1 MRLTLSLAN
10 FSGTGKNIGTLNSWF
25 ISKNTPSGLTWV
37 SETSSVEKGDPLNMV
52 AEIDTANYEL
62 TNISVTMGATTQ
74 TGVGSSGGI
83 TISNSGSQYTIAINT
98 VTANVS
104 VNVTTKNVATGLPD
118 SGGSG
123 GIVPTTYT
131 FTVNPT
137 PSTATVTLSA
147 SGYTTVSG
155 TGSKSIN
162 VAAGT
167 AVSWT
172 VRASGYT
179 SQNGTQIVTSSS
191 NKSVTLAAA
200 GGGSTTGTTWYI
212 STLNEVASTGKD
224 LTKGTDMTA
233 ASDYVPWAFSD
244 NINSKVV
251 GKTINAIEIVPNAA
265 GTFHVGKYNSNT
277 KTYTSMASITIAASD
292 VKTRKV
298 YQFAEYTISSGE
310 YFTFNENGDTGI
322 TAYFLKKDID
332 ASKVTCCTKMNANCE
347 TSMTDF
353 NYEIAVLI
361 NVGYIGSGGS
371 NPGSGSGSGSGS
383 TGSTTWYV
391 SSLKQLQDS
400 GNDIATNRVQLAPNS
415 GYHWAF
421 NQFNSKL
428 TGKTINTIELMPCNS
443 GTFTIG
449 IFDTSSNTVTDT
461 RSITINAADINTV
474 KTYTFNDLTIP
485 SGKYFVWNCS
495 GKGTSNG
502 EAAGYYI
509 LKDKLDPLA
518 VETSQWYQ
526 AKSTGLAA
534 FSNYWL
540 AFVANIG
547 YTA

>member
-37 SETSSVEKGDPLNMV
+37 SEASSVEKGDPLNMV

-172 VRASGYT
+172 VSASGYT

-191 NKSVTLAAA
+191 NKSVTLAAS

-233 ASDYVPWAFSD
+233 ATNYVPWAFSD

-251 GKTINAIEIVPNAA
+251 GKTINAIEIVPNKE

-277 KTYTSMASITIAASD
+277 KTYTSMASITIAAAD

-310 YFTFNENGDTGI
+310 YFTFNENGDSGI

-353 NYEIAVLI
+353 NYELAVLI

-383 TGSTTWYV
+383 TGSTTWYID
-391 SSLKQLQDS
+391 SLKGLQDS
-400 GNDIATNRVQLAPNS
+400 GNDIAANRVKLQGGGS
-415 GYHWAF
+415 SYSWAF
-421 NQFNSKL
+421 NELNANLAGQ
-428 TGKTINTIELMPCNS
+428 TINTIEMMPS
-443 GTFTIG
+443 QEGTFHLG
-449 IFDTSSNTVTDT
+449 VFDPSTNKVTDT
-461 RSITINAADINTV
+461 RTFTIAAGDVNTV
-474 KTYTFNDLTIP
+474 KTYTFADLTIP

-495 GKGTSNG
+495 GASG
-502 EAAGYYI
+502 EGIGYYV
-509 LKDKLDPLA
+509 LQAKLDPLA
-518 VETSQWYQ
+518 VKTSRWYQ

-534 FSNYWL
+534 FGDHVL